1 MGKVGEK
8 LVCSN
13 KKVFL
18 LAFSSNSSLPS
29 DSASCI
35 MFLFLK
41 HLRPLLLLV
50 VTVAFASPLLPD
62 ADFLGQAS
70 IGSAQEKV
78 PASDSDVNHGPADGT
93 LSENDYLD
101 SSAVNPA
108 SIRIAQAEDEI
119 TEDQFQEFQKTE
131 CGGENSVCCMG
142 DRTYFSS
149 GVGMAWPCSM
159 SIENVSPTLSKPY
172 LLINPFFV

>member
-1 MGKVGEK
+1 
-8 LVCSN
+8 
-13 KKVFL
+13 
-18 LAFSSNSSLPS
+18 
-29 DSASCI
+29 

-62 ADFLGQAS
+62 VDFLGQAS

-78 PASDSDVNHGPADGT
+78 PASDSDVNQGLANGA
-93 LSENDYLD
+93 LGENNYLD

-108 SIRIAQAEDEI
+108 SIRIAQAEDDI
-119 TEDQFQEFQKTE
+119 TEDQFQKFQETE
-131 CGGENSVCCMG
+131 CGRENSVCCMG

-149 GVGMAWPCSM
+149 GVGRAWPCSM
-159 SIENVSPTLSKPY
+159 SIANVSPTLSKPY

>member
-1 MGKVGEK
+1 
-8 LVCSN
+8 
-13 KKVFL
+13 
-18 LAFSSNSSLPS
+18 
-29 DSASCI
+29 

-50 VTVAFASPLLPD
+50 VTVAFASPSLPD

-78 PASDSDVNHGPADGT
+78 PASDRDVNQGLADGA
-93 LSENDYLD
+93 LGENNYLD

-119 TEDQFQEFQKTE
+119 TEDEFQDFQESE
-131 CGGENSVCCMG
+131 CGREKSVCCMG

-149 GVGMAWPCSM
+149 GVGRA
-159 SIENVSPTLSKPY
+159 
-172 LLINPFFV
+172 

>member
-1 MGKVGEK
+1 
-8 LVCSN
+8 
-13 KKVFL
+13 
-18 LAFSSNSSLPS
+18 
-29 DSASCI
+29 

-78 PASDSDVNHGPADGT
+78 PVSDSDVNQGLADGA
-93 LSENDYLD
+93 LGENNYL
-101 SSAVNPA
+101 A

-119 TEDQFQEFQKTE
+119 TEDQFQEFQETE
-131 CGGENSVCCMG
+131 CGRENSVCCMG

-149 GVGMAWPCSM
+149 GVGRAWPCPM
-159 SIENVSPTLSKPY
+159 SIENISPTLSKPY

>member
-1 MGKVGEK
+1 
-8 LVCSN
+8 
-13 KKVFL
+13 
-18 LAFSSNSSLPS
+18 
-29 DSASCI
+29 

-78 PASDSDVNHGPADGT
+78 PVSDSDVNQGLADGA
-93 LSENDYLD
+93 LGENNYL
-101 SSAVNPA
+101 A

-119 TEDQFQEFQKTE
+119 TEDQFQEFQETE
-131 CGGENSVCCMG
+131 CGRENSVCCMG

-149 GVGMAWPCSM
+149 GVGRARPCSM
-159 SIENVSPTLSKPY
+159 SIENISPTLSKPY

>member
-1 MGKVGEK
+1 
-8 LVCSN
+8 
-13 KKVFL
+13 
-18 LAFSSNSSLPS
+18 
-29 DSASCI
+29 

-78 PASDSDVNHGPADGT
+78 PVSDSDVNQGLADGA
-93 LSENDYLD
+93 LGENNYL
-101 SSAVNPA
+101 A

-119 TEDQFQEFQKTE
+119 TEDQFQEFQETE
-131 CGGENSVCCMG
+131 CGRENSVCCMG

-149 GVGMAWPCSM
+149 GVGRAWPCSM
-159 SIENVSPTLSKPY
+159 SIENISPTLSKPY